1 MGKYFPDTARHE
13 KAQEFLELKQ
23 GTMNVME
30 YMDRF
35 RELARIADD
44 YVATDMA
51 KVRRFE
57 NGLKLSIRGR
67 IVGLLLRDMDS
78 MVGMAL
84 TIEREIEDT
93 RSTRDVGV
101 GSKREDQPSSSSGKR
116 QKTSASHEFQGQ
128 GQDWAFSQAGQVICY
143 FCRQP
148 GHVRLDCPQRQGSQG
163 IGTTQSQLAIEQE
176 SVQFVPPHLSTGQ
189 RNQLQFRGCIRTLST
204 VKVGQRG
211 QSVGRCQV
219 QDSQAGL

>member
-1 MGKYFPDTARHE
+1 
-13 KAQEFLELKQ
+13 
-23 GTMNVME
+23 
-30 YMDRF
+30 
-35 RELARIADD
+35 
-44 YVATDMA
+44 
-51 KVRRFE
+51 
-57 NGLKLSIRGR
+57 
-67 IVGLLLRDMDS
+67 
-78 MVGMAL
+78 MVGTAL

-93 RSTRDVGV
+93 RITRDVGV

-116 QKTSASHEFQGQ
+116 QKTSASHEFQDQ

-148 GHVRLDCPQRQGSQG
+148 GHVRRDCPQRQGSQG

-189 RNQLQFRGCIRTLST
+189 RNQFQFRGGIQTLST

-211 QSVGRCQV
+211 QSVGRGQV
-219 QDSQAGL
+219 QDSQAGTLSQAG